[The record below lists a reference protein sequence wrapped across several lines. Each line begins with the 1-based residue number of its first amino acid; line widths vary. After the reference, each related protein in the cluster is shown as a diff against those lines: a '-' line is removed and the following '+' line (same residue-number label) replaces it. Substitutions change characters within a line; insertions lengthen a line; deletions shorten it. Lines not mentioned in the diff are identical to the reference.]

1 MAGEKVRRNVMDAQ
15 RLASLLQRGVE
26 HTLVIDSRTFS
37 EYNSSHVLS
46 SVNVCCSKLV
56 KRRLQQDKVSIIDL
70 LQPNSKIKTA
80 MAGEKVRRNVM
91 DAQRLASLL
100 QRGVEHTLVIDSRT
114 FSEYNSSHVLSSV
127 NVCCS
132 KLVKRRLQ
140 QDKVSVIDLLQPN
153 SKIKMDVKRKQ
164 EVVVYDQS
172 TWDASLL
179 ASDSFV
185 HILLGK
191 LNSNFHRVSLLTGK
205 RPC

>member
-56 KRRLQQDKVSIIDL
+56 KRRLQQDKVSI
-70 LQPNSKIKTA
+70 T
-80 MAGEKVRRNVM
+80 
-91 DAQRLASLL
+91 
-100 QRGVEHTLVIDSRT
+100 
-114 FSEYNSSHVLSSV
+114 
-127 NVCCS
+127 
-132 KLVKRRLQ
+132 
-140 QDKVSVIDLLQPN
+140 DLLQPN

-164 EVVVYDQS
+164 EVVVYDQN
-172 TWDASLL
+172 TRDASLL

-191 LNSNFHRVSLLTGK
+191 LNSNFHRVSLLTGR
-205 RPC
+205 RPCQCCVSLSC